1 MDYIVQKHSRADF
14 YGTFSEWLE
23 QHSFPQINELVLP
36 NNVFVCYSEG
46 IPIYCIWLYF
56 TDSKLCWVAFPA
68 SNKNVNY
75 KKRIGGM
82 EFLLDSVSRYCKRK
96 KIVTIITTSNTDSV
110 IKPLLNSG
118 FELGDSNVNHYIKK
132 I

>member
-1 MDYIVQKHSRADF
+1 MEFIVKKHSKEEF
-14 YGTFSEWLE
+14 YETFCKWLD
-23 QHSFPQINELVLP
+23 QHSFPLINELVLP
-36 NNVFVCYSEG
+36 NNVFVCYVGE

-75 KKRIGGM
+75 KKRLGGM

-96 KIVTIITTSNTDSV
+96 KIVSIITTSSTESV